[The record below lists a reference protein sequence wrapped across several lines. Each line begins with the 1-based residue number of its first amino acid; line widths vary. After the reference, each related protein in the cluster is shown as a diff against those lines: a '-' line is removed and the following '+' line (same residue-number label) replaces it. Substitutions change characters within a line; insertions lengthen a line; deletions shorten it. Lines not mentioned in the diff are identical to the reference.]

1 MQQYVLS
8 KKSKI
13 TWISGMLIIIGF
25 FSHFV
30 LKNVWVSEGALIV
43 ASI

>member
-30 LKNVWVSEGALIV
+30 
-43 ASI
+43 